1 LIKCQSIKQLLLNVY
16 FIVSASTDN
25 VEYTDKQLCFDDL
38 VKKQIIRLRIID
50 QSKTKTSF
58 IILIIFI
65 TLFFIATI
73 IVQIKFNK
81 IQRILKP
88 FLPKTKIDKFVKQ
101 YQMLQIKSRII
112 VEEKLGSGTWSN
124 VYRGN
129 QTKCY
134 IK

>member
-1 LIKCQSIKQLLLNVY
+1 L
-16 FIVSASTDN
+16 
-25 VEYTDKQLCFDDL
+25 
-38 VKKQIIRLRIID
+38 
-50 QSKTKTSF
+50 
-58 IILIIFI
+58 
-65 TLFFIATI
+65 FIAAI
-73 IVQIKFNK
+73 IVQIKRNK

-129 QTKCY
+129 QQMLHNV
-134 IK
+134 IKSITRKYN

>member
-1 LIKCQSIKQLLLNVY
+1 
-16 FIVSASTDN
+16 
-25 VEYTDKQLCFDDL
+25 
-38 VKKQIIRLRIID
+38 
-50 QSKTKTSF
+50 
-58 IILIIFI
+58 
-65 TLFFIATI
+65 
-73 IVQIKFNK
+73 VQIKRNE

-129 QTKCY
+129 QNCNK
-134 IK
+134 IIQLINDLEE

>member
-1 LIKCQSIKQLLLNVY
+1 
-16 FIVSASTDN
+16 
-25 VEYTDKQLCFDDL
+25 
-38 VKKQIIRLRIID
+38 
-50 QSKTKTSF
+50 
-58 IILIIFI
+58 
-65 TLFFIATI
+65 
-73 IVQIKFNK
+73 
-81 IQRILKP
+81 LKP

-129 QTKCY
+129 GNVL

>member
-1 LIKCQSIKQLLLNVY
+1 MQ
-16 FIVSASTDN
+16 
-25 VEYTDKQLCFDDL
+25 
-38 VKKQIIRLRIID
+38 IID

-58 IILIIFI
+58 IIIIIII
-65 TLFFIATI
+65 TLLFIATI
-73 IVQIKFNK
+73 IVQIKRNK

-112 VEEKLGSGTWSN
+112 VEEKLGSGAWSN

-129 QTKCY
+129 QTNCY